1 MRKIALGLAALIAVA
16 FVVPSYG
23 AMDRPAKRVYREEF
37 PPGGGK
43 DRFHLRLY
51 PEKAAG

>member
-23 AMDRPAKRVYREEF
+23 AMDRPAKEI
-37 PPGGGK
+37 
-43 DRFHLRLY
+43 RLY
-51 PEKAAG
+51 FWWYSAPAILRPRQPTRT